1 MVNIMASV
9 KSAGTVVII
18 NGWNAFEERIK
29 MKIFVEIALIWGI
42 VLAFI
47 LAVFLLNFWLVHHIE
62 LLVGAKA
69 TWYIIGVGALMTT
82 GWIFRRREPKDTEEK
97 A

>member
-1 MVNIMASV
+1 MVNTTASG
-9 KSAGTVVII
+9 KSDGKAGRKS
-18 NGWNAFEERIK
+18 GWNEFEERIK
-29 MKIFVEIALIWGI
+29 MKVFVEIAMIWGI

-47 LAVFLLNFWLVHHIE
+47 LAVFLLNLWLVHHIE

-69 TWYIIGVGALMTT
+69 TWYIIGAGALMTT
-82 GWIFRRREPKDTEEK
+82 GWIFRRRESKNTEEK